1 MHVILLMWFRWQSLL
16 VNQTLI
22 PRGKT
27 KVDMSLV
34 RILVVDDFCPWRGL
48 ILQQLSLFPDM
59 RVVGVASDGLEAV
72 VKAEE
77 FQPDLVLLDIRL
89 PTVNGIEAARQIRR
103 LVPGAKILFLSSN
116 ADVDVVRVALD
127 AGGHG
132 YVLKWDAAA
141 ALMPGIEAVLRG
153 EKFLSC
159 GLAGF
164 TESKE

>member
-1 MHVILLMWFRWQSLL
+1 MHVILPMRFRWQSLL
-16 VNQTLI
+16 VNQALI

-48 ILQQLSLFPDM
+48 ILQQLSLSADM

-72 VKAEE
+72 IKAEE
-77 FQPDLVLLDIRL
+77 FQPDLVLLDVRL

-103 LVPGAKILFLSSN
+103 LVPGTKILFLSSN
-116 ADVDVVRVALD
+116 ADVDVVRAALS

-132 YVLKWDAAA
+132 YVVKWDAAV
-141 ALMPGIEAVLRG
+141 ALVPGIKAVLRG
-153 EKFLSC
+153 EQFVSS
-159 GLAGF
+159 GIFGF
-164 TESKE
+164 TESQE